1 MRLIVRIYENITK
14 GALRMAKTIIL
25 NAGHTL
31 SGKGSGAVGHINE
44 SSETRKVVNLVKQYL
59 QGKGHKVIIANVD
72 KAISSSAYLK
82 EVVRQANK
90 YPKADQFVSIHFNAG
105 GAYGSEC
112 FSWKGE
118 KTVVAVGICE
128 ELNKLGFRN
137 RGVKNGSDFYVIKK
151 TIMPATL
158 VEVCFVDSRT
168 DYELYKKHGV
178 NKVAQAIANGISKNA

>member
-1 MRLIVRIYENITK
+1 
-14 GALRMAKTIIL
+14 MAKTIIL

-59 QGKGHKVIIANVD
+59 QGKGHKVIVANVD
-72 KAISSSAYLK
+72 KASSQSAYLQ

-105 GAYGSEC
+105 GGRGAEC
-112 FSWKGE
+112 YSWKGE
-118 KTVVAVGICE
+118 KTAVAVGICE
-128 ELNKLGFRN
+128 ELHELGFRN
-137 RGVKNGSDFYVIKK
+137 RGVKNGSSLYVIKK

-158 VEVCFVDSRT
+158 VEVCFVD
-168 DYELYKKHGV
+168 DELDARLYNALGAKL
-178 NKVAQAIANGISKNA
+178 VAMAIANGILNN

>member
-1 MRLIVRIYENITK
+1 
-14 GALRMAKTIIL
+14 MAKTIIL

-31 SGKGSGAVGHINE
+31 SGKGSGAVGYINE

-72 KAISSSAYLK
+72 KAESQSAYLQ

-90 YPKADQFVSIHFNAG
+90 YPKADQFVSIHFNACG
-105 GAYGSEC
+105 GYGSEC

-118 KTVVAVGICE
+118 KTPVAVGICE

-137 RGVKNGSDFYVIKK
+137 RGVKNGSSLYVIKK

-158 VEVCFVDSRT
+158 VEVCFVDSRN
-168 DYELYKKHGV
+168 DYELYKKLGV
-178 NKVAQAIANGISKNA
+178 NKVAQAITLGILKKRLTNL